1 MSDRTQKARHRAC
14 PLTPAS
20 KVVGALVVVFVG
32 MVGGAVPALAAPLAP
47 TSAPLAGS
55 TFQGGDGNQVSEGP
69 FNDWDA
75 LQSTGRVGHNDDPNG
90 QDTSFQG
97 GTEEGNPAA
106 WRFTTE
112 AGGVSPAKS
121 NILDAWAAVD
131 QPVGGRTF
139 LYLAFTRAA
148 PTGDTFLTF
157 ELNQDARLWTNP
169 VGAKIPCRRTGDI
182 LVSYEISGTT
192 ADVFLRRWQTVKADP
207 ATGCAE
213 TGTILPFAAVKA
225 DVASAGGDQRR
236 ADRQPPARVL

>member
-14 PLTPAS
+14 PLTRAS
-20 KVVGALVVVFVG
+20 KGVGALVVGFVG

-75 LQSTGRVGHNDDPNG
+75 LQSAGRVGHNDDPNG
-90 QDTSFQG
+90 QDTSFAG

-106 WRFTTE
+106 WRFTTDAAGGRVTAG
-112 AGGVSPAKS
+112 AGGVSPGKS
-121 NILDAWAAVD
+121 NILDAWAAVE

-148 PTGDTFLTF
+148 PTGD
-157 ELNQDARLWTNP
+157 
-169 VGAKIPCRRTGDI
+169 
-182 LVSYEISGTT
+182 
-192 ADVFLRRWQTVKADP
+192 
-207 ATGCAE
+207 
-213 TGTILPFAAVKA
+213 
-225 DVASAGGDQRR
+225 
-236 ADRQPPARVL
+236 

>member
-32 MVGGAVPALAAPLAP
+32 MVGCAVPALAAPLAP

-112 AGGVSPAKS
+112 AGGGSPAKS
-121 NILDAWAAVD
+121 NILDAWAAGD
-131 QPVGGRTF
+131 QPGGGGQFFSSRSRA
-139 LYLAFTRAA
+139 LRRPGTRSSHSSSTRMASSG
-148 PTGDTFLTF
+148 PIRRG
-157 ELNQDARLWTNP
+157 RRSR
-169 VGAKIPCRRTGDI
+169 VGATATSWCRTRSPIPPLCSCDSGEPRRRT
-182 LVSYEISGTT
+182 
-192 ADVFLRRWQTVKADP
+192 RPR
-207 ATGCAE
+207 
-213 TGTILPFAAVKA
+213 AVRK
-225 DVASAGGDQRR
+225 
-236 ADRQPPARVL
+236 RVRSCRSRG